1 MDATGRGFL
10 AMNGPDLRDG
20 VQVLASPGVQAQDP
34 SMTTASARA
43 SANRLEILLLGAL
56 GAAVSLAL
64 TGYRFGILNNLFHLP
79 IVAALYDEPQ
89 FAGDR
94 FIQSLRY
101 YSSGVWMLLDG
112 SARYVSP
119 YWLFLGLD
127 YLSRLLS
134 FIAFLCC
141 GTLLGVGTTRARV
154 IFVVILCFSS
164 LLHGYSY
171 PGNGGLFVNYFT
183 HSEIAN
189 GTILLTFYFAA
200 RGRFAEALALN
211 GLTFFINAFMA
222 TWTIPPLALI
232 AGSLLWRRELT
243 LRSLLRRAGAGL
255 PIGALFAL
263 PVLWN
268 FSSNPNAGGSIGI
281 DFRRFLLDFYPDH
294 VLFMIASPRHMVA
307 LATAIVYGFACL
319 FLLGERAAEFRAAL
333 WGSVLLYAAGIV
345 LPWFTGLPLLLNFH
359 LIRSSAV
366 IHMLVALASASLAT
380 TWLCGD
386 DRNRSRFFGPLLVFA
401 YCTWRSF
408 LPIGLV
414 AMAAAVAMRRSGWQ
428 RSLFRLDYAV
438 GAVLLLFIWPRLT
451 LQDVATN
458 RTNSEQT
465 GAWMAVGEWAR
476 SATRPDA
483 AFLIPTE
490 RLPGE
495 TTRTEATADGLAPD
509 PAQGSEIFEY
519 ASHRRVWVDFRRG
532 AAVLWTP
539 SYYAEWWPRV
549 SQVMALRT
557 LADKV
562 AYARQHGID
571 YVVDACPN
579 DSADHSAVATF
590 RKDDLCV
597 FPVSVV
603 TGPKTGL

>member
-1 MDATGRGFL
+1 
-10 AMNGPDLRDG
+10 MNGPDLRG
-20 VQVLASPGVQAQDP
+20 ALQVLASPGVLAQNL

-43 SANRLEILLLGAL
+43 SVNRWEILLLGAV

-64 TGYRFGILNNLFHLP
+64 TGYQFGILNNLFHLP

-89 FAGDR
+89 FAGDP
-94 FIQSLRY
+94 FIQSLRF

-112 SARYVSP
+112 SARTISP
-119 YWLFLGLD
+119 YWLFLALD

-141 GTLLGVGTTRARV
+141 GTLLGVQTTRARV

-164 LLHGYSY
+164 LLRGYSY

-183 HSEIAN
+183 HSEMAN

-200 RGRFAEALALN
+200 RGRFTEALALN
-211 GLTFFINAFMA
+211 GITFFINAFMA
-222 TWTIPPLALI
+222 IWTIPSLVLI
-232 AGSLLWRRELT
+232 AGLLLWRRQLA
-243 LRSLLRRAGAGL
+243 LRSLLRRTGAGL
-255 PIGALFAL
+255 VIAALFAL

-268 FSSNPNAGGSIGI
+268 FSSNPDAGGTIGI
-281 DFRRFLLDFYPDH
+281 DFRRFLLEFYPDH

-307 LATAIVYGFACL
+307 LATAMVYGFACL
-319 FLLGERAAEFRAAL
+319 YLLGERAAEFSAAL

-345 LPWFTGLPLLLNFH
+345 LPSFTGRPLLLNFH

-366 IHMLVALASASLAT
+366 IHLLVALASASLAT
-380 TWLCGD
+380 TWLCGA
-386 DRNRSRFFGPLLVFA
+386 DRNRSKFFGPLLVVA
-401 YCTWRSF
+401 DCTWRSF

-458 RTNSEQT
+458 RANSEQT
-465 GAWMAVGEWAR
+465 GTWTAVGEWAR

-483 AFLIPTE
+483 IFLIPTGL
-490 RLPGE
+490 LPGE
-495 TTRTEATADGLAPD
+495 TTRAAATTDSLVPD
-509 PAQGSEIFEY
+509 PAQNSEIFEY
-519 ASHRRVWVDFRRG
+519 ASHRRVWVDFREG
-532 AAVLWTP
+532 AAVMWTP
-539 SYYAEWWPRV
+539 SYYATWWPRV
-549 SQVMALRT
+549 SEVLALRT
-557 LADKV
+557 LAGKI

-579 DSADHSAVATF
+579 DAGDHRTVAAF
-590 RKDDLCV
+590 RKNDLCV
-597 FPVSVV
+597 FPASVV
-603 TGPKTGL
+603 TGPKAGL

>member
-1 MDATGRGFL
+1 MTGS
-10 AMNGPDLRDG
+10 DLRGD
-20 VQVLASPGVQAQDP
+20 VQVLASPRVLAP
-34 SMTTASARA
+34 NSSMATASARP
-43 SANRLEILLLGAL
+43 SVNRLEILLLGAL

-64 TGYRFGILNNLFHLP
+64 TGYQFGILNNLFHLP

-94 FIQSLRY
+94 FIQSLRFF
-101 YSSGVWMLLDG
+101 SSGVWMLLDG
-112 SARYVSP
+112 SSRYVSP
-119 YWLFLGLD
+119 YWLFLVLD

-141 GTLLGVGTTRARV
+141 ATLLGVGTTRQRV

-211 GLTFFINAFMA
+211 GLTFFINGFMA
-222 TWTIPPLALI
+222 IWAIPPLGLI
-232 AGSLLWRRELT
+232 AGLLLWRRELT
-243 LRSLLRRAGAGL
+243 LRSVLRRAGAGL
-255 PIGALFAL
+255 AIGALFAL

-268 FSSNPNAGGSIGI
+268 FGSNPDAGGKIGI
-281 DFRRFLLDFYPDH
+281 DFRRFLLEFYPDH

-307 LATAIVYGFACL
+307 LATATVYGFACL
-319 FLLGERAAEFRAAL
+319 FFLGERAAEFRAAL
-333 WGSVLLYAAGIV
+333 WGSVLLYAVGIV
-345 LPWFTGLPLLLNFH
+345 LPSFTGLPLLLNFH

-380 TWLCGD
+380 TWLCGG
-386 DRNRSRFFGPLLVFA
+386 DRDRSKFFGPLLLLA
-401 YCTWRSF
+401 DCTWRSF

-414 AMAAAVAMRRSGWQ
+414 AMAASVAARRSGWP

-458 RTNSEQT
+458 GTNSEQT

-476 SATRPDA
+476 STTRPDA
-483 AFLIPTE
+483 VFLIPTE

-495 TTRTEATADGLAPD
+495 TTRAAAMADSTAFD
-509 PAQGSEIFEY
+509 PAQNAEIFEY

-539 SYYAEWWPRV
+539 SYYATWWPRV
-549 SQVMALRT
+549 SEVMALRT

-562 AYARQHGID
+562 AYARRHGID

-579 DSADHSAVATF
+579 DADDHSTVAAF

-597 FPVSVV
+597 FASLAAARTQ
-603 TGPKTGL
+603 TGP